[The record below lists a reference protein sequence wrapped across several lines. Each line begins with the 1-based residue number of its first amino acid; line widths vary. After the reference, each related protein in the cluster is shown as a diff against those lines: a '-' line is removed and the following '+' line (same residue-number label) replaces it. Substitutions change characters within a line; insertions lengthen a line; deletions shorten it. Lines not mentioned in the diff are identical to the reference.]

1 MSEDRHADRPAK
13 AILRDPQRRAWLVFD
28 GPREVLAAHRL
39 DEVHQVLGAVDDALR
54 RGQHA
59 AGFLSYESAPALDPT
74 LDAHPPG
81 DGAPPLAWFLC
92 GPPPRVA
99 ADLADA
105 GFDLPGLDP
114 AGADLSGT
122 DPSASDRVAELP
134 WRPLLDR
141 DEHARAVEHIRA
153 LIAAGNTYQV
163 NFTFPLETPF
173 TGDPRRLFRHLWRAQ
188 AAPYSSY
195 IDAGRWALCSASPEL
210 FFRQDGPHLLARP
223 MKGTSRRGRFPAEDD
238 IRRSE
243 LHSTK
248 NRAENLMITDM
259 TRNDLGRLAEPG
271 SVVVEK
277 LFAEETFTTVHQLIS
292 EVSART
298 DAAPLDVLRT
308 LFPCAS
314 ITGAPKK
321 RTTEII
327 RQLEKGP
334 RGVYTGAVGWIAPDR
349 RAEFSVA
356 IRTAVVDRAAGRA
369 RYGVGGGIV
378 WDSEPALEYDEC
390 RAKAL
395 VLATS
400 PARGFELLETL
411 QWRPRRGF
419 VRLTGHLDR
428 LGASAAYFEFPF
440 DRPSTVAALEARAE
454 AWPRERHR
462 VRLRLDD
469 TGELHVDAGPW
480 PCAGRKVWRLAV
492 DDRPVD
498 ERQPLLFHKTTDRRL
513 YDGARARHPGADEVI
528 LWNRHGRL
536 TEGTRSNLVLRL
548 DDEWLTPPLG
558 DGVLPGVYR
567 QLLLERGRIREQ
579 PLDLGALE
587 RADAI
592 FAINSLRGWIRC
604 ALIAASSDSAASTDL
619 ADEPQTADSA

>member
-1 MSEDRHADRPAK
+1 
-13 AILRDPQRRAWLVFD
+13 
-28 GPREVLAAHRL
+28 
-39 DEVHQVLGAVDDALR
+39 
-54 RGQHA
+54 
-59 AGFLSYESAPALDPT
+59 
-74 LDAHPPG
+74 
-81 DGAPPLAWFLC
+81 
-92 GPPPRVA
+92 
-99 ADLADA
+99 
-105 GFDLPGLDP
+105 
-114 AGADLSGT
+114 
-122 DPSASDRVAELP
+122 
-134 WRPLLDR
+134 
-141 DEHARAVEHIRA
+141 
-153 LIAAGNTYQV
+153 
-163 NFTFPLETPF
+163 
-173 TGDPRRLFRHLWRAQ
+173 
-188 AAPYSSY
+188 
-195 IDAGRWALCSASPEL
+195 ALCSVSPEL
-210 FFRQDGPHLLARP
+210 FFRQDGDRLLARP
-223 MKGTSRRGRFPAEDD
+223 MKGTSRRGRFPAEDHA
-238 IRRSE
+238 RRSE
-243 LHSTK
+243 LHSEK

-259 TRNDLGRLAEPG
+259 TRNDLGRVAEPG

-277 LFAEETFTTVHQLIS
+277 LFAEETFATVHQLIS

-298 DAAPLDVLRT
+298 EASPLDVLRA

-327 RQLEKGP
+327 RELEAEP
-334 RGVYTGAVGWIAPDR
+334 RGVYTGAVGWMAPDR

-356 IRTAVVDRAAGRA
+356 IRTAVVDRVEKRA

-395 VLATS
+395 VLAAT
-400 PARGFELLETL
+400 PRRFELLETL

-419 VRLTGHLDR
+419 VRLGAHLDR
-428 LGASAAYFEFPF
+428 LGDSAEYFEYPF
-440 DRPSTVAALEARAE
+440 DRPATVASLDVRA
-454 AWPRERHR
+454 ATWARERHR

-469 TGELHVDAGPW
+469 AGDLHIDAAPW
-480 PCAGRKVWRLAV
+480 PCGGREAWRLAV

-513 YDGARARHPGADEVI
+513 YENARARHPDADEVV

-548 DDEWLTPPLG
+548 DGEWLTPPLG

-567 QLLLERGRIREQ
+567 RVLLERGRIREQ
-579 PLDLGALE
+579 PLEVGALE

-604 ALIAASSDSAASTDL
+604 SLIGEQVAQTEPTDN
-619 ADEPQTADSA
+619 A